1 VRAAPRSYG
10 VRLERSSVLELP
22 RHSEVSRRQPWR
34 SWARERAEQGPIAVD
49 LFSGAGGLGL
59 GLERAGYTVV
69 VPAGR
74 GERWPSATARP
85 YDQTAGSP
93 GSRSRIRMRSGMGRS
108 WSTLD
113 VSRFEL
119 LCRDDRPN
127 CRPGRRRRSLNAC
140 PTLRVILNQ
149 HPSPL
154 LRSRQR
160 RQRPASS
167 TEMSLSFGK
176 PHRRRTLAR
185 SDLTHPDARVGVAS
199 SHSQLAANWRGGGRL
214 VRR

>member
-1 VRAAPRSYG
+1 LSARRFLSCRGILKYLAAN
-10 VRLERSSVLELP
+10 
-22 RHSEVSRRQPWR
+22 H
-34 SWARERAEQGPIAVD
+34 
-49 LFSGAGGLGL
+49 GGLGRESGQSRGQSL
-59 GLERAGYTVV
+59 LICFPALAASDWGWSVPGIRWSFLQAG
-69 VPAGR
+69 GR
-74 GERWPSATARP
+74 GGRQRRQ
-85 YDQTAGSP
+85 DQTAGSP